1 MLLPFQSP
9 QILYIRILVSLMELQ
24 IANRVNSFAESQ
36 TLGMAKLGRE
46 LAAKGHKVIS
56 LSLGEPDF
64 DTPEPIK
71 EAAKAAIDENYT
83 HYTPVS
89 GYAELREAVC
99 TKLLRDNNLHYT
111 PNQIVISTGAKQSL
125 MNVVL
130 SVVNPGDEV
139 VIPAPYWVS
148 YSSMVEFAEAKP
160 VLVLA
165 GIEQD
170 FKVTPEQLEAH
181 ITPKTR
187 LMMFSSPCNPSGS
200 IYSKEEL
207 QAIAQMLEKYPQ
219 IYVISDEIY
228 EYINYVGKHETI
240 AQFENLRDRV
250 IVINGVSKGYAM
262 TGWRLGY
269 IAAPLPVAA
278 ACEKIQGQFTS
289 GASSI
294 SQRAAIAAL
303 TQPLTPTYT
312 MRDTFKK
319 RRDLVLDMMKNI
331 EGLKYNVPPGAFYV
345 FPDVSS
351 FFGKTDGKQTIND
364 AMDLSMYILEHG
376 HVTTVTGEAFGSPNN
391 LRLSYA
397 ASEADLVE
405 AFTRIEKVL
414 KQLK

>member
-1 MLLPFQSP
+1 
-9 QILYIRILVSLMELQ
+9 MELQ

-64 DTPEPIK
+64 DTPEHIK
-71 EAAKAAIDENYT
+71 QAAKQAIDENYT
-83 HYTPVS
+83 HYPPVA
-89 GYAELREAVC
+89 GYQDLREAVC
-99 TKLLRDNNLHYT
+99 SKLSRENNLSYT
-111 PNQIVISTGAKQSL
+111 PNQIVVSTGAKHSL

-130 SVVNPGDEV
+130 SVINPGDEV

-148 YSSMVEFAEAKP
+148 YSSMVEFAGGKP

-187 LMMFSSPCNPSGS
+187 LMIFSSPCNPSGS
-200 IYSKEEL
+200 IYSKQEL
-207 QAIAQMLEKYPQ
+207 QAIAQMLDRHPQ
-219 IYVISDEIY
+219 MYVVSDEIY
-228 EYINYVGKHETI
+228 EHINYIGKHETI

-250 IVINGVSKGYAM
+250 IIVNGVSKGYAM

-269 IAAPLPVAA
+269 IAAPLPIAA

-289 GASSI
+289 GTSSI
-294 SQRAAIAAL
+294 SQRAAVAAL
-303 TQPLTPTYT
+303 TQSLTPTIA
-312 MRDTFKK
+312 MRDTFLK
-319 RRDLVLDMMKNI
+319 RRDLVLGMMKDI
-331 EGLKYNVPPGAFYV
+331 EGIKYNVPPGAFYV
-345 FPDVSS
+345 FPDVSAY
-351 FFGKTDGKQTIND
+351 FGRTDGKQTIND
-364 AMDLSMYILEHG
+364 ATDLSMYILEHA

-391 LRLSYA
+391 LRMSYA
-397 ASEADLVE
+397 ASEADLIE
-405 AFTRIEKVL
+405 AFTRIQKVL
-414 KQLK
+414 SQLK

>member
-1 MLLPFQSP
+1 
-9 QILYIRILVSLMELQ
+9 MELQ

-46 LAAKGHKVIS
+46 LAAQGHKVIS

-64 DTPEPIK
+64 DTPEHIK
-71 EAAKAAIDENYT
+71 EAAKTAIDENYT
-83 HYTPVS
+83 HYTPVA
-89 GYAELREAVC
+89 GYAELREAIC

-111 PNQIVISTGAKQSL
+111 PNQIVVSTGAKQSL

-130 SVVNPGDEV
+130 SVINPGDEV

-148 YSSMVEFAEAKP
+148 YSSMVEFAGAKP
-160 VLVLA
+160 ILVLA

-181 ITPKTR
+181 ITPKTK

-200 IYSKEEL
+200 IYSKAEL

-219 IYVISDEIY
+219 IYIISDEIY
-228 EYINYVGKHETI
+228 EQINYIGKHESI

-289 GASSI
+289 GTSSI

-303 TQPLTPTYT
+303 AQSLAPTHA

-331 EGLKYNVPPGAFYV
+331 DGFKCNVPPGAFYV

-351 FFGKTDGKQTIND
+351 YFGKTDGKQTISD
-364 AMDLSMYILEHG
+364 AMDLSMYILEHA
-376 HVTTVTGEAFGSPNN
+376 HVTTVTGEAFGSPDN

-397 ASEADLVE
+397 ASEADLTE

>member
-1 MLLPFQSP
+1 
-9 QILYIRILVSLMELQ
+9 MELQ

-46 LAAKGHKVIS
+46 LAAQGHKVIS

-64 DTPEPIK
+64 DTPEHIK
-71 EAAKAAIDENYT
+71 EAAKTAIDENYT
-83 HYTPVS
+83 HYTPVA
-89 GYAELREAVC
+89 GYAELREAIC

-111 PNQIVISTGAKQSL
+111 PNQIVVSTGAKQSL

-130 SVVNPGDEV
+130 SVINPGDEV

-148 YSSMVEFAEAKP
+148 YSSMVEFAGAKP
-160 VLVLA
+160 ILVLA

-181 ITPKTR
+181 ITPKTK

-200 IYSKEEL
+200 IYSKAEL

-228 EYINYVGKHETI
+228 EHINYIGKHESI

-289 GASSI
+289 GTSSI

-303 TQPLTPTYT
+303 TQSLAPTHS

-331 EGLKYNVPPGAFYV
+331 DGFKCNVPPGAFYV
-345 FPDVSS
+345 FPDVSTY
-351 FFGKTDGKQTIND
+351 FGKTDGKQTISD
-364 AMDLSMYILEHG
+364 AMDLSMYILEHA
-376 HVTTVTGEAFGSPNN
+376 HVTTVTGEAFGSPDN

-397 ASEADLVE
+397 ASEADLTE

>member
-1 MLLPFQSP
+1 
-9 QILYIRILVSLMELQ
+9 MELQ

-46 LAAKGHKVIS
+46 LAAQGHKVIS

-64 DTPEPIK
+64 DTPEHIK
-71 EAAKAAIDENYT
+71 EAAKTAIDENYT
-83 HYTPVS
+83 HYTPVA
-89 GYAELREAVC
+89 GYAELREAIC

-111 PNQIVISTGAKQSL
+111 PNQIVVSTGAKQSL

-130 SVVNPGDEV
+130 SVINPGDEV

-148 YSSMVEFAEAKP
+148 YSSMVEFAGAKP
-160 VLVLA
+160 ILVLA

-181 ITPKTR
+181 ITPKTK

-200 IYSKEEL
+200 IYSKAEL

-228 EYINYVGKHETI
+228 EHINYIGKHESI
-240 AQFENLRDRV
+240 AQFESLRDRV

-269 IAAPLPVAA
+269 IATPLSVAA

-289 GASSI
+289 GTSSI

-303 TQPLTPTYT
+303 TQSLAPTHA

-331 EGLKYNVPPGAFYV
+331 DGFKCNVPPGAFYV

-351 FFGKTDGKQTIND
+351 YFGKTDGKQTISD
-364 AMDLSMYILEHG
+364 AMDLSMYILEHA
-376 HVTTVTGEAFGSPNN
+376 HVTTVTGEAFGSPDN

-397 ASEADLVE
+397 ASEADLTE

>member
-1 MLLPFQSP
+1 
-9 QILYIRILVSLMELQ
+9 MELQ

-46 LAAKGHKVIS
+46 LAAQGHKVIS

-64 DTPEPIK
+64 DTPEHIK
-71 EAAKAAIDENYT
+71 EAAKTAIDENYT
-83 HYTPVS
+83 HYTPVA
-89 GYAELREAVC
+89 GYAELREAIC

-111 PNQIVISTGAKQSL
+111 PNQIVVSTGAKQSL

-130 SVVNPGDEV
+130 SVINPGDEV

-148 YSSMVEFAEAKP
+148 YSSMVEFAGAKP
-160 VLVLA
+160 ILVLA

-181 ITPKTR
+181 ITPKTK

-200 IYSKEEL
+200 IYSKAEL

-228 EYINYVGKHETI
+228 EHINYIGKHESI
-240 AQFENLRDRV
+240 AQFESLRDRV

-289 GASSI
+289 GTSSI

-303 TQPLTPTYT
+303 TQSLAPTHA

-331 EGLKYNVPPGAFYV
+331 DGFKCNVPPGAFYV

-351 FFGKTDGKQTIND
+351 YFGKTDGKQTISD
-364 AMDLSMYILEHG
+364 AMDLSMYILEHA
-376 HVTTVTGEAFGSPNN
+376 HVTTVTGEAFGSPDN

-397 ASEADLVE
+397 ASEADLTE

>member
-1 MLLPFQSP
+1 
-9 QILYIRILVSLMELQ
+9 MELQ

-46 LAAKGHKVIS
+46 LAAQGHKVIS

-64 DTPEPIK
+64 DTPEHIK
-71 EAAKAAIDENYT
+71 EAAKTAIDENYT
-83 HYTPVS
+83 HYTPVA
-89 GYAELREAVC
+89 GYAELREAIC

-111 PNQIVISTGAKQSL
+111 PNQIVVSTGAKQSL

-130 SVVNPGDEV
+130 SVINPGDEV

-148 YSSMVEFAEAKP
+148 YSSMVEFAGAKP

-181 ITPKTR
+181 ITPKTK

-200 IYSKEEL
+200 VYSKAEL
-207 QAIAQMLEKYPQ
+207 QAIAQMLEKYPH

-228 EYINYVGKHETI
+228 EHINYIGKHETI

-250 IVINGVSKGYAM
+250 IIINGVSKGYAM

-289 GASSI
+289 GTSSI

-303 TQPLTPTYT
+303 TQSLAPTYA

-319 RRDLVLDMMKNI
+319 RRDLVMDLMKNI
-331 EGLKYNVPPGAFYV
+331 EGFVCSVPPGAFYV

-351 FFGKTDGKQTIND
+351 YFGKTDGKQTIND
-364 AMDLSMYILEHG
+364 AMDLSMYILEHA
-376 HVTTVTGEAFGSPNN
+376 HVTTVTGEAFGSPDN

-397 ASEADLVE
+397 ASEADLTE

>member
-1 MLLPFQSP
+1 
-9 QILYIRILVSLMELQ
+9 MELQ

-46 LAAKGHKVIS
+46 LAAQGHKVIS

-64 DTPEPIK
+64 DTPEHIK
-71 EAAKAAIDENYT
+71 EAAKTAIDENYT
-83 HYTPVS
+83 HYTPVA
-89 GYAELREAVC
+89 GYAELREAIC

-111 PNQIVISTGAKQSL
+111 PNQIVVSTGAKQSL

-130 SVVNPGDEV
+130 SVINPGDEV

-148 YSSMVEFAEAKP
+148 YSSMVEFAGAKP
-160 VLVLA
+160 ILVLA

-181 ITPKTR
+181 ITPKTK

-200 IYSKEEL
+200 IYSKAEL

-228 EYINYVGKHETI
+228 EHINYIGKHESI

-289 GASSI
+289 GTSSI

-303 TQPLTPTYT
+303 TQSLAPTHA

-331 EGLKYNVPPGAFYV
+331 DGFKCNVPPGAFYV

-351 FFGKTDGKQTIND
+351 YFGKTDGKQTISD
-364 AMDLSMYILEHG
+364 AMDLSMYILEHA
-376 HVTTVTGEAFGSPNN
+376 HVTTVTGEAFGSPDN

-397 ASEADLVE
+397 ASEADLTE

>member
-1 MLLPFQSP
+1 
-9 QILYIRILVSLMELQ
+9 MELQ

-46 LAAKGHKVIS
+46 LAAQGHKVIS

-64 DTPEPIK
+64 DTPEHIK
-71 EAAKAAIDENYT
+71 EAAKKAIDENYT
-83 HYTPVS
+83 HYTPVA
-89 GYAELREAVC
+89 GYADLREAIC

-111 PNQIVISTGAKQSL
+111 PNQIVVSTGAKQSL

-130 SVVNPGDEV
+130 SVINPGDEV

-148 YSSMVEFAEAKP
+148 YSSMVEFAGAKP

-170 FKVTPEQLEAH
+170 FKVTPEQLEAN
-181 ITPKTR
+181 ITPKTK

-200 IYSKEEL
+200 VYSKAEL
-207 QAIAQMLEKYPQ
+207 QAIAQMLEKHPQ
-219 IYVISDEIY
+219 VYVISDEIY
-228 EYINYVGKHETI
+228 EHINYIGKHESI

-289 GASSI
+289 GTSSI

-303 TQPLTPTYT
+303 TQSLAPTHA

-319 RRDLVLDMMKNI
+319 RRDLVMEMMKNI
-331 EGLKYNVPPGAFYV
+331 EGFKCNVPPGAFYI

-351 FFGKTDGKQTIND
+351 YFGKSDGKQTIKD
-364 AMDLSMYILEHG
+364 AMDLSMYILEHA
-376 HVTTVTGEAFGSPNN
+376 HVTTVTGEAFGSPDN

-397 ASEADLVE
+397 AAEADLTE